1 MLTLKN
7 NAFKI
12 AHLKVARECEVITN
26 EDFKAGVKDL
36 LDLYLIVTIP
46 TMFYWVVMMFAN
58 NFNCEVLA
66 TPM

>member
-12 AHLKVARECEVITN
+12 ANLKVVKECEVITN
-26 EDFKAGVKDL
+26 EDFKAGVKDF

-46 TMFYWVVMMFAN
+46 TMFNWVIMMFAN

-66 TPM
+66 TLM